1 MLIWLISQYQ
11 RSKSDLEPWSKSR
24 TFQTSTLDVKCQVWG
39 LEGVHPSTADCSIL
53 VKHSS
58 IKKIHGTGIKDF
70 LPFTGQDL
78 MLLEMCQENQEIRRH
93 ADLSCPVLDL
103 FEKEVWR
110 D

>member
-1 MLIWLISQYQ
+1 MSSVGTGRGSPINCGLQY
-11 RSKSDLEPWSKSR
+11 S
-24 TFQTSTLDVKCQVWG
+24 
-39 LEGVHPSTADCSIL
+39 L

-58 IKKIHGTGIKDF
+58 IKKIHGNGIKDF